1 MNDLQFALTLVA
13 ALGAG
18 VVGGV
23 FYAFSTFVMPALR
36 RVPSAPGIVAMQ
48 SINRLAPTAPF
59 MLAFLGTAAVSA
71 AVVVVALF
79 RLSESGSALAM
90 VGAAVYLVLV
100 LGLTAGYHVPR
111 NNALDAVDADD
122 PTSEGVWR
130 RYLREWVPANHV
142 RTVAGIAA
150 AAVLACSLLQQ

>member
-1 MNDLQFALTLVA
+1 MSTLQFGLTLA
-13 ALGAG
+13 SAIGAG

-59 MLAFLGTAAVSA
+59 MLAFLGTALVGA
-71 AVVVVALF
+71 ALVVVALL
-79 RLSESGSALAM
+79 RLDDSGSPLAV
-90 VGAAVYLVLV
+90 VGAALYLVLV
-100 LGLTAGYHVPR
+100 IGVTAAYNVPR

-122 PTSEGVWR
+122 PAAEGVWR

-142 RTVAGIAA
+142 RTVASIAA
-150 AAVLACSLLQQ
+150 AIVLTCSLLQQ